1 MKRGFFFL
9 LALLC
14 LVSLLPFA
22 AAPVAEAKTGSDAL
36 TLADLDGLDKNST
49 FTMEQLRSLLQEAY
63 DLGYQAGLHDAGV
76 PASPA
81 PGVDYVLNTNS
92 HKFHYPD
99 CKSVA
104 DISPKNRQDF
114 IGSRDEVLTM
124 GYIPCK
130 RCNP

>member
-36 TLADLDGLDKNST
+36 TLADLDGLDRNST
-49 FTMEQLRSLLQEAY
+49 FTMELLRSLLQEAY
-63 DLGYQAGLHDAGV
+63 DLGYQAGLHDAGIS
-76 PASPA
+76 ASPA

>member
-1 MKRGFFFL
+1 MKRAWLFL

-22 AAPVAEAKTGSDAL
+22 AAPAADAKAASNPL
-36 TLADLDGLDKNST
+36 TLADLDGLDRNST
-49 FTMEQLRSLLQEAY
+49 FTMDQLRSLLQEAY

-76 PASPA
+76 PSSPA

-104 DISPKNRQDF
+104 DISPKNRLDF
-114 IGSRDEVLTM
+114 TGSRDEVLTM
-124 GYIPCK
+124 GYVPCH

>member
-22 AAPVAEAKTGSDAL
+22 AAPVVEAKTGSDAL
-36 TLADLDGLDKNST
+36 TLADLDGLDRNST

>member
-1 MKRGFFFL
+1 
-9 LALLC
+9 
-14 LVSLLPFA
+14 
-22 AAPVAEAKTGSDAL
+22 
-36 TLADLDGLDKNST
+36 
-49 FTMEQLRSLLQEAY
+49 MEQLRSLLQEAY

>member
-36 TLADLDGLDKNST
+36 TLADLDGLDRNST